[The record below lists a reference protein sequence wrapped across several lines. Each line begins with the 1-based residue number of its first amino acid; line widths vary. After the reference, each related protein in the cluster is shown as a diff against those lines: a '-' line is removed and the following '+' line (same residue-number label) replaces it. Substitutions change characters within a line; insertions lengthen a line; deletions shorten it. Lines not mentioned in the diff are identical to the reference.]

1 VKFKVEYT
9 KRAVRDLKSFPS
21 DQQRKI
27 IRETIRF
34 ETNPFPAKK
43 RIKRVQGTKF
53 PCYRLRIDTG
63 SDTFRVFYGI
73 KQKIVFVLCIV
84 AKKDAE
90 KILKNLKNIK
100 FPPNLG
106 Y

>member
-9 KRAVRDLKSFPS
+9 KREVRDLKSFPS

-27 IRETIRF
+27 VRETIRL
-34 ETNPFPAKK
+34 ETNPFPSKK
-43 RIKRVQGTKF
+43 RIKRVQGIKF

-73 KQKIVFVLCIV
+73 KHEVIFILCIV
-84 AKKDAE
+84 TKKDAE
-90 KILKNLKNIK
+90 KILKNLKNVK
-100 FPPNLG
+100 FPSNIG